1 MDILVTILVGI
12 VAGFLAGWI
21 VKGGGFGWIMNLIL
35 GIVGSFF
42 GSWLFSLLDISLGEG
57 IIGIIITSTIGAVV
71 ILLIVNL
78 FRKK

>member
-1 MDILVTILVGI
+1 MDILVTILVGM
-12 VAGFLAGWI
+12 VAGFLAGWL
-21 VKGGGFGWIMNLIL
+21 VKGGGFGWIINLIL

-57 IIGIIITSTIGAVV
+57 IIGTIITSTIGAVV

-78 FRKK
+78 FKKK

>member
-12 VAGFLAGWI
+12 VAGFLAGWL
-21 VKGGGFGWIMNLIL
+21 VKGGGFGWIINLIL
-35 GIVGSFF
+35 GIIGSFF
-42 GSWLFSLLDISLGEG
+42 GFWLFSLLGISLGDG
-57 IIGIIITSTIGAVV
+57 IIGTIITSTIGAVV